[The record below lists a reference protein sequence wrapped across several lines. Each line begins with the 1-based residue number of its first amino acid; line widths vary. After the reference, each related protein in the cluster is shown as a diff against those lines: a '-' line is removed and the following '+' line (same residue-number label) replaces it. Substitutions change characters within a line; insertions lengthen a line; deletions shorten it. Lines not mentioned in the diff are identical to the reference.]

1 MDFIYKIAILIIL
14 FILTFAAFIFFPRG
28 KNYFDYEKKC
38 PDLEILLINKD
49 IIKDECLNLEF
60 KKWND
65 ENLFEV
71 NVLYLFNKLSK
82 DVLKIPNT
90 YNLLTQIP
98 ELKSCII
105 FKIQPNSYIKNQKD
119 IIELSN
125 NTIRCFI
132 PLKLSSVLKNGL
144 IVNDQI
150 KILQNNNIIMFD
162 NSKNYSIFN
171 KHKYEPTYILSLDIK
186 RPEKIPLGNSD
197 VKKTENYDKLI
208 DDENCFYI

>member
-144 IVNDQI
+144 II
-150 KILQNNNIIMFD
+150 
-162 NSKNYSIFN
+162 
-171 KHKYEPTYILSLDIK
+171 SLK
-186 RPEKIPLGNSD
+186 LLG
-197 VKKTENYDKLI
+197 
-208 DDENCFYI
+208 